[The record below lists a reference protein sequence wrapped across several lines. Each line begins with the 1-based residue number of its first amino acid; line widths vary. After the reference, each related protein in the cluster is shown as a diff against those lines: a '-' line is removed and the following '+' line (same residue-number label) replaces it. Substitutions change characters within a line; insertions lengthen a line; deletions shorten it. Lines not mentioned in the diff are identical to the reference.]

1 MLWTDALFI
10 TVDDVARLDGGA
22 AQVVTDESISGSGNY
37 SYIRGAIEE
46 ATQELTKMSVAFG
59 GYLSTGDVS
68 PNHTAAVLNIGLG
81 NAVRYKALPSQVVVS
96 GIGPFSSNH
105 IKQWATAYAVMY
117 LYRNAS
123 NRTVKDRYEAK
134 MRFFKSELDRRL
146 RPSIIGLGL
155 PLVIQPI
162 AAPAAI
168 FERNSGTWGAS
179 NLSPISQT
187 GPAGGTFDVAIT
199 YVNQGQPLGFN
210 ASQNNWQSF
219 RVTGFNADATKYVSS
234 LLPGNAES
242 NPSTTLTTTVAADH
256 VLGVSIASLTPPN
269 GYQDPS
275 TRILCVVIPLAA
287 TGWNVYVGP
296 SGGVLTLQNATPI
309 PIWTTSYQLALNPTT
324 TGVPVGVGQYA
335 DRVLSMSPTRQRA

>member
-10 TVDDVARLDGGA
+10 TPDDVARVDGGA
-22 AQVVTDESISGSGNY
+22 AQVVDDENIAGTGNY

-46 ATQELTKMSVAFG
+46 VTQELTKMSVAFG

-96 GIGPFSSNH
+96 GVGPFSSNH
-105 IKQWATAYAVMY
+105 VKQWATMYAVMY

-134 MRFFKSELDRRL
+134 MRFFKAEIDKRL

-155 PLVIQPI
+155 PLVIQPL

-168 FERNSGTWGAS
+168 FERNSGTWGPSNVTTAS
-179 NLSPISQT
+179 Q
-187 GPAGGTFDVAIT
+187 GGTSGGTYDVAIT
-199 YVNQGQPLGFN
+199 YVNQGQPTGFN
-210 ASQNNWQSF
+210 ASANGFTSF
-219 RVTGFNADATKYVSS
+219 VVTGYLPDATKYVSFS
-234 LLPGNAES
+234 SPGNAES
-242 NPSTTLTTTVAADH
+242 NPSFVQTIN
-256 VLGVSIASLTPPN
+256 VSPNDSVNVDITSLRPPN

-287 TGWNVYVGP
+287 TGWNVYAGP
-296 SGGVLTLQNATPI
+296 TGEILTLQNATPI
-309 PIWTTSYQLALNPTT
+309 PIWTTSYQLPADPTT

-335 DRVLSMSPTRQRA
+335 DRILSMAPTRQRA

>member
-10 TVDDVARLDGGA
+10 TQDDVSRVDGGA
-22 AQVVTDESISGSGNY
+22 VQVVNDESILGTGNY

-46 ATQELTKMSVAFG
+46 VTQELTKMSVAFG

-96 GIGPFSSNH
+96 GVGPYSSNH
-105 IKQWATAYAVMY
+105 IKQWATMYTVMY

-134 MRFFKSELDRRL
+134 MRFFKAEIDKRL

-155 PLVIQPI
+155 PLVIQPL
-162 AAPAAI
+162 AAPAAT
-168 FERNSGTWGAS
+168 FERNSGTWSQS
-179 NLSPISQT
+179 NLSSTTQA
-187 GPAGGTFDVAIT
+187 GPTGGTFDVVIT
-199 YVNQGQPLGFN
+199 YVNQGQPTGYN

-219 RVTGFNADATKYVSS
+219 RVTGFTPDSTKYVSYS
-234 LLPGNAES
+234 NPGNAES
-242 NPSTTLTTTVAADH
+242 NPSQIQTVTVPSGNVLTVNI
-256 VLGVSIASLTPPN
+256 SSLTPPN

-275 TRILCVVIPLAA
+275 TRILCVIIPLAA

-296 SGGVLTLQNATPI
+296 TGGVLTLQNADPI
-309 PIWTTSYQLALNPTT
+309 PIWTTSYQLALDPTT
-324 TGVPVGVGQYA
+324 TGVPVGIGQYA